1 MYCGVNSRFEVVHYK
16 QHCQEDNK
24 EDRVYRFH
32 LRHSEQTRWR
42 QRQIRVDDI
51 HGRKTAANF
60 EPPSKIEILKVVLKL
75 LPRIISF
82 RKDRREWV
90 KREGKNVDTKKYR
103 EHAEKL
109 LKTFIALG
117 PSYIKLGQWL
127 STRADILPMPYLEV
141 LARLQD
147 DVPSDPFVEVRPIIE
162 NELGKIE
169 NIFETFDTSAVSGAS
184 LGQVYLA
191 KYNGNK
197 VIVKVSR
204 PNIEDVIEKDIY
216 ILKKILPLG
225 TRFID
230 PNLRFS
236 AEGMLS
242 QFNETIHEEMDY
254 RIEADNLIAIAH
266 NLRNDHHVRIP
277 TVFLDRT
284 SKHVLTLE
292 YIPGIKITDIAELDA
307 RGIDREELV
316 VRIHYIFF
324 KMLLRHSIFHADP
337 HPGNISVDDNGTIIL
352 YDYGMVGRLD
362 NETRIKL
369 IRLYLGLIEKDPART
384 VDVLLELGTLEPGVN
399 RYVVEK
405 GIEMSIQSLYGKQ
418 FDRMEVKALMELS
431 NKTMARFPFRL
442 PKNLALYMRMASIIE
457 GIYHHHQVRFQFV
470 KVLKNLLEEEGLLK
484 EAYVE
489 EIKVSIKRFARVYE
503 TSVSLA
509 PLLKTYL
516 ETQQKYQNK
525 QQRSYS
531 FLAGIIFASALFL
544 GSAIILPHQVNL
556 AYGGIVAS
564 AVTIFTTIFLK
575 RKL

>member
-1 MYCGVNSRFEVVHYK
+1 
-16 QHCQEDNK
+16 
-24 EDRVYRFH
+24 VYRIH
-32 LRHSEQTRWR
+32 LKPSEQIRRGR
-42 QRQIRVDDI
+42 QKIPIGGIPD
-51 HGRKTAANF
+51 KKNANGYKSR
-60 EPPSKIEILKVVLKL
+60 SKISILKVVIML
-75 LPRIISF
+75 LPCIISF

-90 KREGKNVDTKKYR
+90 RREGKNVDINRYKK
-103 EHAEKL
+103 HAEKL

-147 DVPSDPFVEVRPIIE
+147 NVPPDQFVKVRPIIE
-162 NELGKIE
+162 NELGKIDSM
-169 NIFETFDTSAVSGAS
+169 FETFDTSAISGAS
-184 LGQVYLA
+184 LGQVYRA
-191 KYNGNK
+191 KYNGTQ

-242 QFNETIHEEMDY
+242 QFIETIHEEMDY
-254 RIEADNLIAIAH
+254 RVEAENLIAIKR
-266 NLRNDHHVRIP
+266 NLRNDRKIRIP
-277 TVFLDRT
+277 NVFLDRT

-292 YIPGIKITDIAELDA
+292 YVPGTKITDIASLDA
-307 RGIDREELV
+307 KGINREELV
-316 VRIHYIFF
+316 ISIHHIFF

-337 HPGNISVDDNGTIIL
+337 HPGNISVDDDGTIIL

-362 NETRIKL
+362 NETRVRL
-369 IRLYLGLIEKDPART
+369 VRLYLGLIEKDPSRT
-384 VDVLLELGTLEPGVN
+384 VDVLIELGTLEPGLN

-405 GIEMSIQSLYGKQ
+405 GIDLSIQSMYGKQ
-418 FDRMEVKALMELS
+418 VDKMEVKALMDLS
-431 NKTMARFPFRL
+431 NKTMAKFPFRL
-442 PKNLALYMRMASIIE
+442 PKNLALYMRMTSIIE
-457 GIYHHHQVRFQFV
+457 GIYHHHRVRFHFV

-489 EIKVSIKRFARVYE
+489 EIRVSFKRFAKGIE
-503 TSVSLA
+503 ASLSVA

-516 ETQQKYQNK
+516 ETQQQHQSR
-525 QQRSYS
+525 QQRSYN
-531 FLAGIIFASALFL
+531 FFGGIIFASALFI
-544 GSAIILPHQVNL
+544 GSAIILPYQNNL
-556 AYGGIVAS
+556 AYGGFAAS
-564 AVTIFTTIFLK
+564 AITILTMTFL
-575 RKL
+575 RTRPRMTNLS

>member
-1 MYCGVNSRFEVVHYK
+1 
-16 QHCQEDNK
+16 
-24 EDRVYRFH
+24 VYRIQ
-32 LRHSEQTRWR
+32 LKHSEQIRRR
-42 QRQIRVDDI
+42 QRQQIPIDDI
-51 HGRKTAANF
+51 YERKTAANF
-60 EPPSKIEILKVVLKL
+60 RPPSKIHILKVVIKL
-75 LPRIISF
+75 LPLIISF
-82 RKDRREWV
+82 RKDRRKWV

-103 EHAEKL
+103 KHAEKL

-147 DVPSDPFVEVRPIIE
+147 DVPPDPFIEVRPIIE
-162 NELGKIE
+162 KELGKIE
-169 NIFETFDTSAVSGAS
+169 KIFETFETSALSGAS

-191 KYNGNK
+191 KYNGK
-197 VIVKVSR
+197 GVIVKVSR
-204 PNIEDVIEKDIY
+204 PNIEDIIEKDIY

-242 QFNETIHEEMDY
+242 QFIETIHEEMDY
-254 RIEADNLIAIAH
+254 RVEADNLIAIKH
-266 NLRNDHHVRIP
+266 NLRNDHNISIP
-277 TVFLDRT
+277 NVFLDRT

-292 YIPGIKITDIAELDA
+292 YIPGIKITDIVGLDA
-307 RGIDREELV
+307 RGIDRERLV
-316 VRIHYIFF
+316 FSIHHVFF
-324 KMLLRHSIFHADP
+324 KMLLRHNIFHADP

-362 NETRIKL
+362 NETRIRL

-405 GIEMSIQSLYGKQ
+405 GIELSIQSLYGKQ
-418 FDRMEVKALMELS
+418 VDRMEVKALMDLS
-431 NKTMARFPFRL
+431 NKTMAKFPFRL
-442 PKNLALYMRMASIIE
+442 PKNLALYMRMTSIIE
-457 GIYHHHQVRFQFV
+457 GIYHYHQVTFQFV

-489 EIKVSIKRFARVYE
+489 ETKVSFKRFAKGLE
-503 TSVSLA
+503 ASVSVA

-516 ETQQKYQNK
+516 ETQQLYQNK
-525 QQRSYS
+525 QQRSYK

-556 AYGGIVAS
+556 AYGGFVAS
-564 AVTIFTTIFLK
+564 AVTIFTTFLR

>member
-1 MYCGVNSRFEVVHYK
+1 
-16 QHCQEDNK
+16 
-24 EDRVYRFH
+24 VYRIH
-32 LRHSEQTRWR
+32 LKPSEQIRRGR
-42 QRQIRVDDI
+42 QKIPI
-51 HGRKTAANF
+51 GGIPYRKNANGYRA
-60 EPPSKIEILKVVLKL
+60 KISMLKVVIML
-75 LPRIISF
+75 LPCIISF

-90 KREGKNVDTKKYR
+90 RREGKNVDTKRYKK
-103 EHAEKL
+103 HAEKL

-147 DVPSDPFVEVRPIIE
+147 NVPPDEFVNVRPIIE
-162 NELGKIE
+162 NELGKIDS
-169 NIFETFDTSAVSGAS
+169 IFENFDTSAISGAS
-184 LGQVYLA
+184 LGQVYRA
-191 KYNGNK
+191 KYNGTQ

-216 ILKKILPLG
+216 ILKKILPLA

-242 QFNETIHEEMDY
+242 QFIETIHEEMDY
-254 RIEADNLIAIAH
+254 RVEAENLIAIKR
-266 NLRNDHHVRIP
+266 NLRNDRKIRIP
-277 TVFLDRT
+277 NVFLDRT

-292 YIPGIKITDIAELDA
+292 YIPGIKITDIASLDSK
-307 RGIDREELV
+307 GINREELV
-316 VRIHYIFF
+316 ISIHHIFF

-337 HPGNISVDDNGTIIL
+337 HPGNISVDDDGTIIL

-362 NETRIKL
+362 NETRVRL
-369 IRLYLGLIEKDPART
+369 VRLYLGLIEKDPSRT
-384 VDVLLELGTLEPGVN
+384 VDVLIELGTLEPGLN

-405 GIEMSIQSLYGKQ
+405 GIDLSIQSMYGKQ
-418 FDRMEVKALMELS
+418 VDKMEVKALMDLS
-431 NKTMARFPFRL
+431 NKTMAKFPFRL

-457 GIYHHHQVRFQFV
+457 GIYHYHRVRFHFV

-489 EIKVSIKRFARVYE
+489 EIRVSFKRFAKGIE
-503 TSVSLA
+503 ASLSVA

-516 ETQQKYQNK
+516 ETQQQYQTR
-525 QQRSYS
+525 QRRSYS
-531 FLAGIIFASALFL
+531 FFGGIIFASALFI
-544 GSAIILPHQVNL
+544 GSAIILPYQNNL
-556 AYGGIVAS
+556 AYVGFAAS
-564 AVTIFTTIFLK
+564 AIAILTMIFL
-575 RKL
+575 RRRPRI